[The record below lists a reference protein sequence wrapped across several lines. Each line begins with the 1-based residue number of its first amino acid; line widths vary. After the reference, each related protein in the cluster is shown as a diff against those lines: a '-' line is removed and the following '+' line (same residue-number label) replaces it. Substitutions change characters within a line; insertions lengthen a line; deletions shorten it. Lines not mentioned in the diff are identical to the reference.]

1 MFSANNIDLN
11 LLDKLYKSFNRIKV
25 IEVILG
31 STESLKIRIVKKLKV
46 T

>member
-11 LLDKLYKSFNRIKV
+11 LLDKLHKSCNQTKV